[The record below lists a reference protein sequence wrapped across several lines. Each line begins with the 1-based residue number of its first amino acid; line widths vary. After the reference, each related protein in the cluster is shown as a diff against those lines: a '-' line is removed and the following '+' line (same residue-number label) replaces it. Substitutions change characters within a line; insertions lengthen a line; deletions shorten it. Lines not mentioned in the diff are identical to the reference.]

1 MKPSQAGRGRLLLQ
15 LFWSTFCISACTF
28 GGGFVIVSFMK
39 KKFVD
44 ELHWMDEQEMLDYTA
59 LAQTSPGAIA
69 VNAAM
74 LVGWRMAGFIGMLT
88 AMVGT
93 VLPPMI
99 ILSLVS
105 LCYAAFAAN
114 AYVGAALR
122 GMQAG
127 VAAVIIDVALQ
138 LGSKVAVTRSPLHIG
153 IMLAAFVAVW
163 FFKVNVMWILLA
175 AALIG
180 VGTLLWARR
189 RGGTAA

>member
-15 LFWSTFCISACTF
+15 LFWSTFCISVCTF

-59 LAQTSPGAIA
+59 
-69 VNAAM
+69 M
-74 LVGWRMAGFIGMLT
+74 LVGWRMAGFAGMLT
-88 AMVGT
+88 TMVGT

-163 FFKVNVMWILLA
+163 FFKVNVLWILLA

-189 RGGTAA
+189 KGGTAA

>member
-15 LFWSTFCISACTF
+15 LFWSTFCISVCTF

-74 LVGWRMAGFIGMLT
+74 LVGWRMAGFAGMLT

-105 LCYAAFAAN
+105 LCYAAFATN